1 MTKYLLVLLGI
12 LTSGLA
18 QIMLKKSSSFD
29 FLKDYNFFVYF
40 ILGGLFY
47 VISFGTY
54 AYVLK
59 IFSIGKISPVMT
71 IGTMLLVVIAGT
83 LFFKESMT
91 SRQII
96 GVILGLVSIILIIK

>member
-1 MTKYLLVLLGI
+1 MMKYLLVILGI

-18 QIMLKKSSSFD
+18 QIMLKKSSSFG
-29 FLKDYNFFVYF
+29 FFKDYNFFVYF
-40 ILGGLFY
+40 ILGGFFY

-71 IGTMLLVVIAGT
+71 IGTMLLVVIAGS
-83 LFFKESMT
+83 LLFKESIT
-91 SRQII
+91 SRQMI
-96 GVILGLVSIILIIK
+96 GVVLGLVSIILIIK